1 MIKGALIG
9 CGRHGL
15 RFIEGSKTINGL
27 IIGAVVDRNPETAK
41 NIRDIKFYNDL
52 GKMLTDYEPNLVIIS
67 TNGPSHYEIARKVI
81 DHGVKMLII
90 SKPLTT
96 SYYDAVKLHNL
107 IKSSDIR
114 IAVDHALRYDKTYKW
129 IRNNIDNQKWGEVL
143 QVNIDR
149 SGIGLGCLATHS
161 FDLANY
167 IFGYFPTKVTGW
179 VDKPV
184 NINPRG
190 SQFIDPGGTV
200 VLNYKND
207 KKAVISQIENTIR
220 GVMMVTIYMQKC
232 TIKVDVKNQKLVIE
246 SFDAKGN
253 KIININPHEDI
264 VNHDLVF
271 LMKQLMIDIIGS
283 RKLIADFKYG
293 MEAIKIL
300 IAAYA
305 SNENGN
311 IPIQLEESKILKL
324 DQNLPVT

>member
-1 MIKGALIG
+1 
-9 CGRHGL
+9 
-15 RFIEGSKTINGL
+15 
-27 IIGAVVDRNPETAK
+27 
-41 NIRDIKFYNDL
+41 
-52 GKMLTDYEPNLVIIS
+52 
-67 TNGPSHYEIARKVI
+67 
-81 DHGVKMLII
+81 
-90 SKPLTT
+90 
-96 SYYDAVKLHNL
+96 
-107 IKSSDIR
+107 
-114 IAVDHALRYDKTYKW
+114 
-129 IRNNIDNQKWGEVL
+129 
-143 QVNIDR
+143 
-149 SGIGLGCLATHS
+149 
-161 FDLANY
+161 
-167 IFGYFPTKVTGW
+167 
-179 VDKPV
+179 
-184 NINPRG
+184 
-190 SQFIDPGGTV
+190 
-200 VLNYKND
+200 
-207 KKAVISQIENTIR
+207 
-220 GVMMVTIYMQKC
+220 MQKC